1 MKEQIAV
8 LKELQEVVLIRDE
21 YYQTGDGSRMGEF
34 NAKIDELKS
43 KLSPQVRTI
52 FERLYK
58 RNHVAAAGLS
68 NNCCA
73 ACGMTVPIA
82 NVQMVMQG
90 RNLVC
95 CSSCGRIL
103 YAADGDSVQNRAGRV
118 DQEGKVGLER
128 FSNAKLVIP
137 NLKATERTEAIAELA
152 ELLEKNGAIDSADN
166 VIAAAM
172 AREEILSTATDH
184 DVAFPHVRGVE
195 GGGLTVAVGVSKQG
209 IQWDGVKVHIV
220 FLAMIPV
227 AVSAYYLRF
236 MSAVTKS
243 FGKANVRDLVLAAED
258 AQTLWRL
265 VQKHTRTELK

>member
-58 RNHVAAAGLS
+58 RNHVAVAGLS

-128 FSNAKLVIP
+128 FSNVKLVIP
-137 NLKATERTEAIAELA
+137 DLKATERTEAIAELA

-172 AREEILSTATDH
+172 ARERYFRPPPTTMWPSRTCAASRAAASRWPW
-184 DVAFPHVRGVE
+184 AFRSRASNGM
-195 GGGLTVAVGVSKQG
+195 GSRCISCSWQ
-209 IQWDGVKVHIV
+209 
-220 FLAMIPV
+220 
-227 AVSAYYLRF
+227 
-236 MSAVTKS
+236 
-243 FGKANVRDLVLAAED
+243 
-258 AQTLWRL
+258 
-265 VQKHTRTELK
+265 